1 MKIGIL
7 ILIFLAAVLVSSLV
21 MNQGTDDQ
29 TISLGEPTLPTIST
43 IVDDNE
49 VNMLA
54 GYTTEMN
61 ITAMRDTITPVAAT
75 RTLQINIYNYGE
87 QINGISYEAYS
98 LDGKDCYLK
107 EKVDD
112 WSTDNSS
119 GESQQVTLNLS
130 RAVDDSIP
138 EAVLKV
144 ILKLEDKDVYYYTRI
159 EQNFNRSARECLSF
173 AKDIHEKTFD
183 KQYAEE
189 LGEYLEPNEE
199 SDNTTLQTV
208 NIHSDISHLQ
218 WGNLNPQVST
228 DVEWSIKEC
237 NTVYTSLLARYQ
249 VTCQGDGDEVE
260 TYNVREFFRVRC
272 NAGQMYLLDYS
283 RTMNQVFNGNKQVID
298 QDGILLG
305 VTNSNVAYET
315 NKKGTIVA
323 FVQERDLWSYNK
335 NTNEL
340 SQVFSFA
347 NMEGQD
353 DRSRNDQHAVR
364 IIRMDNKG
372 NMTFAVYGYMNR
384 GEYEGQVGVAV
395 YYFDVSQNAVQEK
408 AFIPSTKSFAIAED
422 ELGKMVYFN
431 EEQQMLYVLAGGT
444 LYQVSMED
452 YEQTELAKNL
462 DEGQYVVSED
472 GHLIAYEKDGSLNT
486 STEVEVLNL
495 ATGKSYTVKAA
506 DGEAVRPLGFVAGD
520 FIVGQIREADKGMTV
535 TGQEILPMYQL
546 EIRDS
551 SNQVLKTYA
560 QEGIYISDVLVDSN
574 MVTLNRLSR
583 NENIYTTVAQ
593 DYITSNEERKEN
605 NITLERMS
613 SDLKEAQMRFTF
625 ADGID
630 ETSPKILRPKQIVSS
645 KSITIAFDDEI
656 RSDKYYVYGMG
667 ELVDIYDKASY
678 AIQKAEQVSGVVIS
692 SEQAYVWEK
701 GNRDL
706 EYSTNVGAFK
716 KADDQTSL
724 DACLSYMEQ
733 YDAKRMDLT
742 GCSLNQILYII
753 NKGRPVIAMTD
764 ANHAILLVG
773 YTTENVTYI
782 DPDTGE
788 GKTVDTATMEA
799 MVAGSGNTFIGY
811 VK

>member
-7 ILIFLAAVLVSSLV
+7 ILIFLAAVIVSSLV
-21 MNQGTDDQ
+21 MNKGTEDQ
-29 TISLGEPTLPTIST
+29 TVSLGEPTLPVVSA

-75 RTLQINIYNYGE
+75 RTLQMNIYSYGKT
-87 QINGISYEAYS
+87 ITGISYEAYS
-98 LDGKDCYLK
+98 LNGEDCYIK
-107 EKVDD
+107 ESVTD
-112 WSTDNSS
+112 WEQDQNS
-119 GESQQVTLNLS
+119 ESQQVTLNLS
-130 RAVDDSIP
+130 RAVDDSIQ

-144 ILKLEDKDVYYYTRI
+144 TLSLEDKDVYYYTRV
-159 EQNFNRSARECLSF
+159 EQNFNRSAKECLNF
-173 AKDIHEKTFD
+173 AKDIHTKTFD
-183 KQYAEE
+183 RQYAEE
-189 LGEYLEPNEE
+189 LETYLEPNEE

-218 WGNLNPQVST
+218 WGDLNPEVST
-228 DVEWSIKEC
+228 DIDWSIKEC

-249 VTCQGDGDEVE
+249 VTCKGDGDEVE
-260 TYNVREFFRVRC
+260 TYNVKEFFRVRC

-283 RTMNQVFNGNKQVID
+283 RTMNQVFNGNKQVMD
-298 QDGILLG
+298 ADGIQLG
-305 VTNSNVAYET
+305 VTGSDVAYET
-315 NKKGTIVA
+315 NKKGNIVA
-323 FVQERDLWSYNK
+323 FVQERDLWAYNQE
-335 NTNEL
+335 TNEL

-353 DRSRNDQHAVR
+353 VRSRNDQHAVR

-372 NMTFAVYGYMNR
+372 NVTFAVYGYMNR

-395 YYFDVSQNAVQEK
+395 YYFEADKNAVREK
-408 AFIPSTKSFAIAED
+408 AFLPSTKSFAIAAD

-431 EEQQMLYVLAGGT
+431 EDQQMLYALAGGT

-452 YEQTELAKNL
+452 YEQTKLAENL

-472 GHLIAYEKDGSLNT
+472 GHLLAYEKDGALNT

-495 ATGKSYTVKAA
+495 ANGKSYTVKAA

-520 FIVGQIREADKGMTV
+520 FIVGHIRETDKGAMV
-535 TGQEILPMYQL
+535 TGQEILPMYQI

-551 SNQVLKTYA
+551 KNQVLKTYA
-560 QEGIYISDVLVDSN
+560 QDGVYISDVLVDSN
-574 MVTLNRLSR
+574 MVTLNRLTR
-583 NENIYTTVAQ
+583 NENTYTTASQ

-605 NITLERMS
+605 NITLEKTS

-625 ADGID
+625 ADGIKD
-630 ETSPKILRPKQIVSS
+630 TSPKILRPKQVVSS
-645 KSITIAFDDEI
+645 KSITIAFDDQI

-667 ELVDIYDKASY
+667 ELVGIYDKAAY

-706 EYSTNVGAFK
+706 EYSTDVGAFK

-724 DACLSYMEQ
+724 EACTEYMKQ

-764 ANHAILLVG
+764 ASHAILLVG